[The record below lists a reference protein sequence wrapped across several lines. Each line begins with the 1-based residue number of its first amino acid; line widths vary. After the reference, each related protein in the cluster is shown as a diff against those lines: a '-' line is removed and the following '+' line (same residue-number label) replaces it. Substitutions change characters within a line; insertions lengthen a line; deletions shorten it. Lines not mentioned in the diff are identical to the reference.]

1 MNEESLENKE
11 NEIVSDDD
19 KAAVKPDYE
28 KEIIAIVGS
37 NASPRKIR
45 DSLSDYHEN
54 DIAEALPQLTLF
66 ERKKLYRILG
76 TEELSNIFEYID
88 KDTVGTYLDEMD
100 LKKAADLISNM
111 ESDEVVEVMREIE
124 KEKRAVLA
132 ELLSEDVKKDIAL
145 IASFDEDEIGSRM
158 TTNFIRIS
166 DNLTVKQA
174 MSELIAQA
182 PKNDNIYTIF
192 VVDDGGYFYGAID
205 LKELIMARKDTDLEE
220 LIMTSFPYV
229 YGNESIDDCIEQLK
243 DYSEN
248 LIPVLDNNNRILG
261 VITSQD
267 IIEVVDDEMGE
278 DYAKL
283 AGLIAE
289 EDLKEPLKDSM
300 KKRLPWLLI
309 LLLLGMCVSSV
320 VGIFETVVAQLTII
334 MSFQSL
340 ILSMAGNVGTQS
352 LAVTIRVVMDESLT
366 GKQKVRLVLKEMRV
380 GLSNGI
386 IVGAISFLIIGLYII
401 VLKGREPSFAYAVS
415 GCIGLAMI
423 LAMVISGAMGTFVPL
438 FFKKIKIDPAVA
450 SGPLITTMN
459 DLVGVVAYYGLSWLL
474 LIQWLHLVG

>member
-19 KAAVKPDYE
+19 KAAVKPDYV

-283 AGLIAE
+283 AGLTAE

-309 LLLLGMCVSSV
+309 LLLLGMFVSSV
-320 VGIFETVVAQLTII
+320 VGVFESVVAQLTII

-366 GKQKVRLVLKEMRV
+366 GGQKVKLVLKEMKV

-386 IVGAISFLIIGLYII
+386 IVGAISFLIIGLYIV

-474 LIQWLHLVG
+474 LIQLLHLGG